1 MLPVMEAIH
10 RIRAAVHDD
19 EQRIN
24 YSDEE
29 ILNAINAGLRVIRR
43 TITDIQPEI
52 LMETMTGV
60 LEAGQDEIRLEKRP
74 LMILDVTAGDKV
86 LSVRKGER
94 HIPVFHNNM
103 PIFGN
108 KTPIYQRYETKNF
121 AERKLAETNLQ
132 HIRDN
137 FAIGRPKCFYRV
149 GLQNLKVHPKPRV
162 ETAFTVHFVADIHE
176 LNFDDKT
183 PLLNEFDDFLIEY
196 AIYRLALGDEFDMTQ
211 EQQLIANIHQQIT
224 SILNPPPYGTVVHG
238 YW

>member
-1 MLPVMEAIH
+1 MLPVMEAVH
-10 RIRAAVHDD
+10 RIRTAVHDD

-29 ILNAINAGLRVIRR
+29 ILNALNAGLRVIRR

-60 LEAGQDEIRLEKRP
+60 LEAGQDEIRLTRRP
-74 LMILDVTAGDKV
+74 LMILDVTAGNKI
-86 LSVRKGER
+86 LSTRKGESNEK
-94 HIPVFHNNM
+94 VFKSNA
-103 PIFGN
+103 PIFGSR
-108 KTPIYQRYETKNF
+108 TPIYSKYELKNF

-137 FAIGRPKCFYRV
+137 FATGRPKCFYRV
-149 GLQNLKVHPKPRV
+149 GMQSLKVHPKPRV

-176 LNFDDKT
+176 MHFDDTT

-196 AIYRLALGDEFDMTQ
+196 AVYRLALTNEFDMTQ
-211 EQQLIANIHQQIT
+211 EQQLISNIHQQIT